1 MRSFIGNTKPPTLIA
16 YTFASFCVLSHPH
29 TRFCGLLRAA
39 LDTLEIGDSI
49 GDLTKEEVYKY
60 RLNFYTRV
68 FKSRKF
74 SFKKEADNS
83 YRVWRVA

>member
-1 MRSFIGNTKPPTLIA
+1 MKFKVEKDIPVRRFNSP
-16 YTFASFCVLSHPH
+16 FCE
-29 TRFCGLLRAA
+29 A

-60 RLNFYTRV
+60 RLNFYTRA

>member
-1 MRSFIGNTKPPTLIA
+1 MKYKVEKDIPVRRFNSP
-16 YTFASFCVLSHPH
+16 FCE
-29 TRFCGLLRAA
+29 G

-83 YRVWRVA
+83 YRVRRVAW